1 VPTASSS
8 PARTLESLIA
18 GYPIAPGA
26 ASRAVTVGL
35 VGRGIQASRSPIMHE
50 REGARL
56 GISYRYVLIDF
67 DAFGL
72 PDSVLGEI
80 VDAAE
85 RLGFAGLNVT
95 HPFKQSVTGHV
106 TRLADDTAVIGAV
119 NTVVFSQAGRV
130 GHNTDS
136 PGFAESFSESM
147 SGCALDRVLQ
157 LGAGGAGMA
166 VGHALLKLGAEEL
179 SVFDIDRS
187 RAENLAA
194 TLGARFGRRVEAIAA
209 SDVGVIR
216 PSGIVNTT
224 PIGMTKYPGMP
235 LRAEFLRPSQ
245 WVADVIYFPAETELV
260 RRAQAIG
267 CRTLTGT
274 GMAVYQAVLS
284 FELFAG
290 VSADRTAM
298 SEHFEAAA

>member
-1 VPTASSS
+1 VSTATSS

-18 GYPIAPGA
+18 KYPFAPGA
-26 ASRAVTVGL
+26 ARRAVTVGL

-67 DAFGL
+67 DALDL
-72 PDSVLGEI
+72 PDSALGDI

-95 HPFKQSVTGHV
+95 HPFKQSVTAHV
-106 TRLADDTAVIGAV
+106 MRLADDTAVIGAV
-119 NTVVFSQAGRV
+119 NTVVFSPAGRI

-136 PGFAESFSESM
+136 PGFTESFSESM

-166 VGHALLKLGAEEL
+166 VGHALLKLGVEEL
-179 SVFDIDRS
+179 TVFDIDKGRS
-187 RAENLAA
+187 EHLAA
-194 TLGARFGRRVEAIAA
+194 TLGARLGKRVEAIATA
-209 SDVGVIR
+209 DVGAGR
-216 PSGIVNTT
+216 ASGIVNTT

-235 LRAEFLRPSQ
+235 LRAELLRPSH
-245 WVADVIYFPAETELV
+245 WVADVIYFPADTELV
-260 RRAQAIG
+260 RRARANG

-290 VSADRTAM
+290 VSADPTAM

>member
-1 VPTASSS
+1 MPTAISS

-18 GYPIAPGA
+18 KYPIAPGP

-67 DAFGL
+67 DALDL
-72 PDSVLGEI
+72 PDSALGDI

-95 HPFKQSVTGHV
+95 HPFKQSVTAHV
-106 TRLADDTAVIGAV
+106 TRLADDASVIGAV
-119 NTVVFSQAGRV
+119 NTVVFSQAGRI

-147 SGCALDRVLQ
+147 SGCPLNCVLQ

-166 VGHALLKLGAEEL
+166 VGHALLKLGVEEL
-179 SVFDIDRS
+179 SVFDVDKS

-194 TLGARFGRRVEAIAA
+194 TLGAWFGKRVEAMATP
-209 SDVGVIR
+209 DVGANR
-216 PSGIVNTT
+216 ASGIVNTT

-235 LRAEFLRPSQ
+235 LRKELLRPSH

-290 VSADRTAM
+290 MSADRTAM